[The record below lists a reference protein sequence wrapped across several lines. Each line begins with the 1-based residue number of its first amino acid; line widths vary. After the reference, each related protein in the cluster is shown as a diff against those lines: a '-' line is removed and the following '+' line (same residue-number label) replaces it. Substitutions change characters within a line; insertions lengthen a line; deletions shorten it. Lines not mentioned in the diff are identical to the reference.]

1 MRRCD
6 LWGVPFDGGATLG
19 WPGSRYGPERVRRAL
34 GWITMR
40 VQDGRVFDVD
50 AGRLREVG
58 PDLLV
63 DRGDVEVVPHD
74 LMATLEATSRAVG
87 ETVAAGRVP
96 LVVGGDDSLLFA
108 VVRGV
113 HDATS
118 GTVGVVHFDA
128 HFDLMDENPR
138 QGRYSHSSG
147 MRRALELPRVR
158 ADASIQVGV
167 RHYNFP
173 ASRAFAEEV
182 GLEQLPAREVQRIG
196 IEAVAARVRERAR
209 RADHVVWGFDVDVVD
224 PAFAPGA
231 RAHEPGGLTAR
242 EALDAV
248 ELLAPACHAF
258 FVAEVN
264 PTTDVGDMTSTLA
277 AYLVYRFA
285 VAGARPE
292 GAS

>member
-1 MRRCD
+1 MRRFD

-50 AGRLREVG
+50 AGRARRIE

-63 DRGDVEVVPHD
+63 DRGDVAVVPHD

-96 LVVGGDDSLLFA
+96 IVVGGDDSLLFA

-113 HDATS
+113 HDATL
-118 GTVGVVHFDA
+118 GTVAVVHFDA
-128 HFDLMDENPR
+128 HFDLMDESPR

-182 GLEQLPAREVQRIG
+182 GLEQLPAREVQRMG
-196 IEAVAARVRERAR
+196 VEAAAARVRQRVDP
-209 RADHVVWGFDVDVVD
+209 ADRVVWCFDIDVVD

-231 RAHEPGGLTAR
+231 GAHEPGGLTAR

-248 ELLAPACHAF
+248 ELLAPACDAF
-258 FVAEVN
+258 LVAEVN

-285 VAGARPE
+285 VAGAEPG
-292 GAS
+292 GA